1 MDQTRSQQQR
11 LYPQHNEDV
20 TLPHLK
26 SGDVGHGEKPH
37 IMRGSAVAEG
47 LDLGSH
53 TPHLSMLPSSLRG
66 TSIGRQRQHLQEGYR
81 LSAQPRPV
89 PPAVLS
95 AMPQYH
101 SPGVG
106 MQRSASSWDAGLKDI
121 LMSMNGHPGNSGTKP
136 VPLREHQPPHS
147 IAGAATYLNSFYAT
161 ADAPVYPTV
170 AWVSSNGLPGTA
182 VKAKPPKHVA
192 QPYMQSGS
200 LGGGGG
206 SKSSPSRKPKQ
217 QHEQDGVIW
226 ERSQTSSSN
235 SRHASPL
242 HASQLVRAYSSL
254 QQQQQLEQQ
263 AELREQ
269 QQMQHKTFPQPKTV
283 RSLYSMHAMD
293 TNPALPSS
301 TSTYALER
309 FHSPLAR
316 SGHDNAAAAAA
327 ASRPSQAGSSNS
339 AGNPSSGPGGHANCH
354 PTLPNGASPSS
365 STTTSTTTV
374 TASAPTTNPTPTG
387 ANRAVLTT
395 SVFALTHPKPLSVVY
410 SPVLKSRPSQGR
422 GISSLSSTTV
432 GVSQPHKNSYLGCLP
447 AAPHWNP
454 SSIGG
459 LGGVLNSPTG
469 KAPLPTHNALA
480 RMQLSNNL
488 MDDRSAL
495 HGSPRRTAA
504 LLSPDPVD
512 VKHEAFRALSLEL
525 EGLLGNI
532 KSELASGSSIQQRH
546 IASEIPKTRFL
557 NVQPPSHPLP
567 QLHPQHL
574 LESILAPGTPP
585 HISPILVCCTATNKT
600 MVPPH
605 ETIASRSPM
614 HDRRAA
620 AAVPATSG
628 CSATTAAAAACT
640 GPASTLAT
648 HVSSS
653 RTPAHA
659 HPLGSHAPAG
669 EHRHRE
675 KPGGEQHGE
684 RSASS
689 AAAHHHHH
697 HHHPCS
703 HTVSPQMASGATAAG
718 AEAGT
723 DGEGGPSLDPSRTS
737 PQHSHSHTATQFR
750 DHHPTTASE
759 SQSKLAVP
767 GKASKEKDK
776 DGGGEDSTATSTT
789 AATTAQ
795 EPPQE
800 QEDCF
805 SKHAAADSTGGAS
818 AATPSVSVSVSVP
831 LTSSSARG
839 TAAVAVVVGG
849 GTSQHTRAPSSG
861 IPASPSSRTSAR
873 LFFRLPSSS
882 AANASPRPPPRV
894 SARPAAAR
902 ASASG
907 SARSQASAR
916 ARALALA
923 DVARLSTAPD
933 GSTPTPR
940 QQSLLQ
946 GQQSASSR
954 SRDASPTTSRPVQ
967 RASQSASQ
975 VPAATSSILSTSAAS
990 LGRPVAQPLDWIL
1003 HGGSKAPREV
1013 SLHDASFATKDS
1025 LPQTSAAAT
1034 AVELRRQQSVKAM
1047 QDMLSAGDGG
1057 KVAGGGGATAQSF
1070 VGTAVH
1076 VPASEGDGSEDLD
1089 LEGIEHDQDPSV
1101 VPTSGPHVNLNPT
1114 PAATRGSAASSQG
1127 VHATAAE
1134 PLPGS
1139 DTDHGAPSA
1148 DGNEQDEGGFEGG
1161 PEDGSSQAGGA
1172 AASMYSDELD
1182 PDPET
1187 DDEDGDGDG
1196 DRYGGAREAARGA
1209 LVSVSAEGA
1218 GPLQPLFARAGH
1230 TRGAPHVNDVIEGDG
1245 VRLLGQKYEVLHIVG
1260 EGAYG
1265 LVMKCRI
1272 RGHASV
1278 GTDEERFVAIKE
1290 FKIEDDDPDADDVK
1304 RTSRREVALLRD
1316 LQHPNVVEFVD
1327 EFMVRDRLFIT
1338 MEFVPCNLLE
1348 LLEAQPGGMDREAVR
1363 LIMFQLCT
1371 TITFIH
1377 SKNVVYRDIKPEN
1390 LLVDERGRI
1399 KLCDFGFAR
1408 YIPGA
1413 DEPLT
1418 DYVATRWYRAPEL
1431 LLGPPFKQDDV
1442 NVQYMY
1448 NHGIDIWAIGCLMGE
1463 LIDGEPLFPG
1473 DSDLDQLY
1481 RIQQVLG
1488 PVIGPH
1494 QAMFDSN
1501 PHNTGIVF
1509 NIKKHQT
1516 LADRYADRMNEEEV
1530 DFMAGLLHMDPAQ
1543 RLTGQQCLQHPYL
1556 AQLFKATFGPS
1567 SPSHTSQDALSV
1579 YGSGSRPVG
1588 RRQRETRP
1596 SGPAGNDGRGGG
1608 GGGWFQRQRP
1618 RWAPQ

>member
-614 HDRRAA
+614 HDRPARPHTLTPWAHTRQLGNTDTERSLA
-620 AAVPATSG
+620 GSSTERGVQAVQQLI
-628 CSATTAAAAACT
+628 TTT
-640 GPASTLAT
+640 TT
-648 HVSSS
+648 T
-653 RTPAHA
+653 TPAHT
-659 HPLGSHAPAG
+659 PSVPRWPPALQ
-669 EHRHRE
+669 
-675 KPGGEQHGE
+675 PPVLTLEQ
-684 RSASS
+684 
-689 AAAHHHHH
+689 
-697 HHHPCS
+697 
-703 HTVSPQMASGATAAG
+703 T
-718 AEAGT
+718 
-723 DGEGGPSLDPSRTS
+723 GEGGPSLDPSRTS

-839 TAAVAVVVGG
+839 TATVAVVVGG

-882 AANASPRPPPRV
+882 AANASASAADPVCFTAACGARATRSSGQIQALVRSRAADPGAGAPLALELGRSPDSARRPMARPPRPV
-894 SARPAAAR
+894 SSRCCKGSSLPAAA
-902 ASASG
+902 AE
-907 SARSQASAR
+907 
-916 ARALALA
+916 
-923 DVARLSTAPD
+923 T
-933 GSTPTPR
+933 
-940 QQSLLQ
+940 
-946 GQQSASSR
+946 
-954 SRDASPTTSRPVQ
+954 PVQ
-967 RASQSASQ
+967 PPHDQSS
-975 VPAATSSILSTSAAS
+975 VPRSP
-990 LGRPVAQPLDWIL
+990 RPQRSGETEMLAQPKPL
-1003 HGGSKAPREV
+1003 V
-1013 SLHDASFATKDS
+1013 C

-1408 YIPGA
+1408 YLPRA

-1463 LIDGEPLFPG
+1463 LFDGEPLFPG
-1473 DSDLDQLY
+1473 DSDLDQMY

-1516 LADRYADRMNEEEV
+1516 LANRYADKMNAEEV

-1543 RLTGQQCLQHPYL
+1543 RLTGQQCLQHP
-1556 AQLFKATFGPS
+1556 P
-1567 SPSHTSQDALSV
+1567 TSQDALSV
-1579 YGSGSRPVG
+1579 YGSEVDLWGTDNGRGARRDLLGMADEDEYEEGEGGEFSGGDFSGSGGDFSGPHG
-1588 RRQRETRP
+1588 DRRQRLAAMARLGLAC
-1596 SGPAGNDGRGGG
+1596 SAGESEGSQAAAVA
-1608 GGGWFQRQRP
+1608 GWD
-1618 RWAPQ
+1618 